1 MRDLPVGIH
10 IKTPVIR
17 RRHGERDVVRALLC
31 GRDDGRMREVEIA
44 LDDIAVLEQASAPRE
59 GDGGDVIG
67 RIPVRIVEKGNVR
80 VRVLERIEC
89 RTTIAPYYS
98 NRRNPRRIK
107 RI

>member
-1 MRDLPVGIH
+1 
-10 IKTPVIR
+10 
-17 RRHGERDVVRALLC
+17 
-31 GRDDGRMREVEIA
+31 MREVEIA
-44 LDDIAVLEQASAPRE
+44 LDDIAVLEQPGAPRE
-59 GDGGDVIG
+59 GDGGNVIG

-98 NRRNPRRIK
+98 NRRNPRHIK

>member
-1 MRDLPVGIH
+1 MRDPPVGIH

-31 GRDDGRMREVEIA
+31 GRDDGGMREVEIA
-44 LDDIAVLEQASAPRE
+44 LDDIAVLEQPGASRE
-59 GDGGDVIG
+59 GDGGDVVG
-67 RIPVRIVEKGNVR
+67 RTPVRIVEKGNVR
-80 VRVLERIEC
+80 VRVLERIK
-89 RTTIAPYYS
+89 RRAAITPYYS